1 MPPTPSAFTIFA
13 LASAPVMPK
22 GLSSHSQQDGPM
34 TITVESACTGQ
45 ARHLVAFIR
54 DAMEYAGTT
63 GAEHASRSL
72 IARAKK
78 EERFLSIRVDR
89 ALH

>member
-1 MPPTPSAFTIFA
+1 MSPTHSPTTLFA
-13 LASAPVMPK
+13 LASAPEKPE
-22 GLSSHSQQDGPM
+22 GLASHNQQDGPL
-34 TITVESACTGQ
+34 TITVESPCTGH
-45 ARHLVAFIR
+45 ARHLAEFIR

-78 EERFLSIRVDR
+78 EERFLSIRVDH